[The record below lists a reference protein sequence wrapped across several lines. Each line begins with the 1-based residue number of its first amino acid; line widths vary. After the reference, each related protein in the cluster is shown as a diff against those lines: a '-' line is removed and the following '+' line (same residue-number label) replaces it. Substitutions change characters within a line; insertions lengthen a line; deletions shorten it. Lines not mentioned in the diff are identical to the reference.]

1 MRPSRTGPRL
11 KSARRRRDVRSKGG
25 SASRGSP
32 SPPRSPTRFWPQH
45 SPFTC
50 GPAALG
56 NVLQQI
62 ARLRP
67 PDVTAEEI
75 QIWRESTALVC
86 PGSHPLGLALAAVRR
101 GSSAVVQISG
111 PRPWLWRHILS
122 EHAGP
127 EAMRIYRA
135 AEQRLRQE
143 CMAQGI
149 RVRSYREGPS
159 RAGSSA
165 GLLLVDARS
174 VGAPHSDP
182 HWVGLVS
189 RGRDLQVFDPLRRS
203 PYRSGRS
210 LDDWKKRAG
219 FQGSKVWIAL
229 LPLRG

>member
-25 SASRGSP
+25 SASLGKP

-62 ARLRP
+62 ARHRP

-111 PRPWLWRHILS
+111 PRPWLWRHIL
-122 EHAGP
+122 
-127 EAMRIYRA
+127 
-135 AEQRLRQE
+135 
-143 CMAQGI
+143 
-149 RVRSYREGPS
+149 
-159 RAGSSA
+159 
-165 GLLLVDARS
+165 
-174 VGAPHSDP
+174 
-182 HWVGLVS
+182 
-189 RGRDLQVFDPLRRS
+189 
-203 PYRSGRS
+203 
-210 LDDWKKRAG
+210 
-219 FQGSKVWIAL
+219 
-229 LPLRG
+229 